1 MKVLKFLLA
10 FLTTLAA
17 ACTALLLFRED
28 KKEQSYIH
36 IYGDED

>member
-1 MKVLKFLLA
+1 MKVLKFVLA
-10 FLTTLAA
+10 FLTALAA

-28 KKEQSYIH
+28 KKAQSYIH